1 MDLQIAKYKY
11 DKQIQADP
19 REFDGNPIFK
29 RMAVVE
35 NAKRTREFSKL
46 VKRLRNSAYRR
57 HEGHNK
63 QLAFMLNREKFQ
75 QNATW
80 QTEYDRLAS
89 QAVPETLQPFV
100 NARLEELKSALLVK

>member
-19 REFDGNPIFK
+19 RGWDGNPIFK
-29 RMAVVE
+29 RQAVIE
-35 NAKRTREFSKL
+35 NVRRTREFSKL

-63 QLAFMLNREKFQ
+63 QLAFMLDRERYQ

-80 QTEYDRLAS
+80 QGEYDRLAS

-100 NARLEELKSALLVK
+100 NARLGELKAALVK